1 MHNESNSTSDTPATR
16 ASDQH
21 KQKQLVNYLHA
32 DTAADDW
39 YNSLDAVIR
48 ADWALVA
55 EATFHV
61 RWPKAV
67 VVKRASAEYEE
78 LLRLL

>member
-1 MHNESNSTSDTPATR
+1 MHNESNSTDTPATR

-32 DTAADDW
+32 DSAADDW

-48 ADWALVA
+48 ADWALA
-55 EATFHV
+55 EAAFHV

-67 VVKRASAEYEE
+67 VVKRANAEYEE
-78 LLRLL
+78 ELLGLL